1 MGITESKTKLR
12 NKIRVM
18 PANYTE
24 GMSGFFGTSVAASI
38 PVANYKA
45 KVKPGMEDK
54 WERNLKNAFGL

>member
-1 MGITESKTKLR
+1 MAIAESKAKLR

-18 PANYTE
+18 PTNYISS
-24 GMSGFFGTSVAASI
+24 MSGFFGADVSGSI

-45 KVKPGMEDK
+45 KVKGGMEDK